1 MREYIIDKS
10 IIILIVYS
18 ECDDI
23 VLPNIFIFDGFVFV
37 DDIHDVKN
45 SQVLKH
51 EINISYT
58 SFDQLLV

>member
-45 SQVLKH
+45 LTGIETWDK
-51 EINISYT
+51 Y
-58 SFDQLLV
+58 